1 MQISIDLPKVKVK
14 KSSAAPSL
22 NIYTIFIYSMEWYL
36 SLM

>member
-22 NIYTIFIYSMEWYL
+22 NIYKYNLLSILWNGIFH
-36 SLM
+36 